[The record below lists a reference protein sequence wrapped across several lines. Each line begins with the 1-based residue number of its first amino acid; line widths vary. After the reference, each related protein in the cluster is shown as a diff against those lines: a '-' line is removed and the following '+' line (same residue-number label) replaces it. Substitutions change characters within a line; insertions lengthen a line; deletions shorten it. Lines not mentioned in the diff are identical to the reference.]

1 MIISDCT
8 DFLVTL
14 ADVGAGVIWNGIH
27 IETLVIPVP
36 IWSGRRH
43 RSFSFRTLVGE
54 LSDFTS
60 QVLLV
65 KGFDSLEG
73 VRSFEFGGQY
83 SHALLASKTEVH
95 GG

>member
-27 IETLVIPVP
+27 IE
-36 IWSGRRH
+36 
-43 RSFSFRTLVGE
+43 TLVGE